1 MRPCQNGATCES
13 VKGDYTCLCAPGYTG
28 THCKQGRSCHCH
40 VVSSFLH
47 QHVVLLLASLS
58 SRVRL
63 DMVTIICF
71 FVISFLT
78 FLSLR
83 SPSTVS
89 ISYLLLLFS
98 ILLTLFPVFS
108 FTAVL
113 PLHSQ
118 SSSPPFSLSGY
129 LISASFS
136 SPILPIC
143 PAHFSLFL
151 LKNSFTPTS
160 TLSSS
165 ILLLSAPFTPTILI
179 QLFTQT
185 CTVFCFYTNI
195 LFIIHCAIKCARCF
209 RQRCHLLSFHSPA
222 TTIVVSPNDHNLFSQ
237 YKHVYFHI
245 MFTFY
250 GNMWSFVD
258 LWVGLLSW
266 PVGLADFQ
274 CFEQLTA

>member
-58 SRVRL
+58 SGVKL
-63 DMVTIICF
+63 AMVTIICF

-83 SPSTVS
+83 PASTVS

-113 PLHSQ
+113 PSHSQ

-129 LISASFS
+129 LISLLVFHLPFFPYVQPISACFFLKIPSLQPPLSVRPFFSYPLTSLPRFS
-136 SPILPIC
+136 SSC
-143 PAHFSLFL
+143 FRRPAPS
-151 LKNSFTPTS
+151 SVSTPTS
-160 TLSSS
+160 C
-165 ILLLSAPFTPTILI
+165 LLYTVPSNVQDVLDNAATYSHFTAQQP
-179 QLFTQT
+179 Q
-185 CTVFCFYTNI
+185 
-195 LFIIHCAIKCARCF
+195 
-209 RQRCHLLSFHSPA
+209 
-222 TTIVVSPNDHNLFSQ
+222 
-237 YKHVYFHI
+237 
-245 MFTFY
+245 
-250 GNMWSFVD
+250 
-258 LWVGLLSW
+258 
-266 PVGLADFQ
+266 
-274 CFEQLTA
+274 